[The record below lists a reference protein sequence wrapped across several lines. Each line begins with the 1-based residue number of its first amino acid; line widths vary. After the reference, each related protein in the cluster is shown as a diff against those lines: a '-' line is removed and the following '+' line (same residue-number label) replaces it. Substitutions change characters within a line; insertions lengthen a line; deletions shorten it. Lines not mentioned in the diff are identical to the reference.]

1 MFLVQGRRG
10 RYQLTKICLDKILI
24 DLNFFQ
30 TLGILL
36 VWKSPSDGVKVQLDL
51 SITLLNRENFAENRN
66 FKISAA
72 EFEARAQCYKT
83 FYVRNLRIFVIS

>member
-1 MFLVQGRRG
+1 
-10 RYQLTKICLDKILI
+10 LTKICFDKNLT
-24 DLNFFQ
+24 DLNFFFQ

-66 FKISAA
+66 FKIAAA
-72 EFEARAQCYKT
+72 EFEARSQYLNT
-83 FYVRNLRIFVIS
+83 FYFVSDDDLKKLMCLSLAG